1 MKINIGMNVINIY
14 LINIKLKICDSHANN
29 QNAYYRVPQETC
41 SNTYQINYYKNNFY
55 HVPLTTA

>member
-1 MKINIGMNVINIY
+1 MKIDIEINPY
-14 LINIKLKICDSHANN
+14 NIKLTNAKLKIYDLLSNN
-29 QNAYYRVPQETC
+29 QSVYYQIPQETC